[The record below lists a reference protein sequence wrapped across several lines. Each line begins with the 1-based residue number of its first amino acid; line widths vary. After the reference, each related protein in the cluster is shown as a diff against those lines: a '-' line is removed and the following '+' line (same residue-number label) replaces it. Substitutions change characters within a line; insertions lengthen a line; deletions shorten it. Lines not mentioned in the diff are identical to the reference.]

1 MQKILSE
8 MWKGLGEE
16 EVARYAKVCRSL
28 GVCVY
33 VTDVIGGGGGGVC
46 VAVVVVVLVVVLVVV
61 DSPVDSAVVV
71 VVLVVV
77 VIVLVIVDS
86 PVDSAVVVVVLVVVD
101 GVVVVVVFLALQGTS
116 SFLIQPKTSVGGR
129 RTSQRSNKVRC
140 AQEGVALLGRPSP
153 LPLSSLYVF

>member
-46 VAVVVVVLVVVLVVV
+46 VAVVVVVLVVV
-61 DSPVDSAVVV
+61 DSPVDSA
-71 VVLVVV
+71 
-77 VIVLVIVDS
+77 
-86 PVDSAVVVVVLVVVD
+86 VDSAVVVVVLVVVD
-101 GVVVVVVFLALQGTS
+101 GVVVVVVFVALQGTS

-153 LPLSSLYVF
+153 PPLSYLYAF